1 MILKRLLR
9 RNSFLLLALL
19 FIISTAIPVFAKVA
33 SNSNI
38 SVQQTQQD
46 GRLLTNKAIGLYRQ
60 GRFQEAAKLWQE
72 TATVFSNQ
80 GDNVN
85 QAMALSN
92 LALTYQQLGQSD
104 KAKKAITES
113 LQLLKNKPE
122 NQEKSKTLAQ
132 VLDIQGYLQREM
144 GQSDDALNTWI
155 EASKIYSGMK
165 APEKLA
171 QSKMNQAQAMQDL
184 GLYPRACKTV
194 LEVLDKMTAKTCQ
207 ELSDLKEEDFRIKL
221 AAYKNESPSLKTVLA
236 LRNLS
241 ESLRFIGQLKY
252 SRLAIEAGI
261 DITKKLNSPLEQ
273 AENYLSL
280 GNTIQALEDAEPI
293 RRIRAS
299 YQQEAIDIYQEV
311 VKLSPSPSVRQQA
324 QLNQLSLLLKLDK
337 LSEVET
343 LWTAL
348 KSQLVNLPPSRT
360 NLYLQLNFANSLIKI
375 AQKDPSP
382 NLQESLNPPPSL
394 IGKGGRGVRSS
405 LPTFQEIEEIL
416 IQANTQAK
424 LLGDKSAEAYAVGY
438 RGGLYEI
445 SKSDKDLS
453 KAETLTK
460 EALNITSTFESSDI
474 AYQFFWQL
482 GRIYKEKGQIEDA
495 IAAYT
500 KAYNSLQVLRG
511 DLVAVNPEIQF
522 TFRDNVE
529 PIYRQLVQLDLK
541 SADSLTKS
549 KTSKKSQE
557 RLQQARTVLESL
569 QLAEINNFFREA
581 CVKVKSKTADK
592 VDPTAAVIYTVVLPE
607 KLGVIFSAPN
617 KPLVLHT
624 VDIKQDA
631 LETTIEEVR
640 SSLREPQIIIDE
652 KPESL
657 TSEQLLGRQEIF
669 ENQRLL
675 YSELYKW
682 LIEPF
687 EAELA
692 ANPKV
697 KNLAF
702 VLDGE
707 LRNVPMSILYNPKT
721 KEYLVQKFAIAVAPG
736 LQLVDPKPI
745 TAVGDLRA
753 LTAGLSEIRPDFDSH
768 KGFSKL
774 ENVALELENIQKL
787 GISSEPIL
795 NNQFLSTTI
804 RNVLTGSRFPIIHLA
819 THAQF
824 SSNVD
829 DTFILDWDGRINVKD
844 LNKLLQSTQINQRV
858 PIELLV
864 LSACETASG
873 DKRAAL
879 GLAGVAIRAGARST
893 LATLWSV
900 EDKSTAELMGR
911 FYSEL
916 KETKKNKTNRIQA
929 LQKAQL
935 SLLESKSY
943 SHPHYWAPFV
953 LVGNWQ

>member
-1 MILKRLLR
+1 VILKRLLR

-19 FIISTAIPVFAKVA
+19 FIISTAIPVFAKVP
-33 SNSNI
+33 SQVNI

-60 GRFQEAAKLWQE
+60 SRFEEAAKLWQ
-72 TATVFSNQ
+72 AAAVVFRTQ
-80 GDNVN
+80 GDNLN

-92 LALTYQQLGQSD
+92 LALTYQQLGQPD
-104 KAKKAITES
+104 QAKKDITKS
-113 LQLLKNKPE
+113 LEILKNKPE
-122 NQEKSKTLAQ
+122 SQEKSKTLAQ

-155 EASKIYSGMK
+155 EASKIYSEIK

-171 QSKMNQAQAMQDL
+171 QNKINQAQAMQDL

-194 LEVLDKMTAKTCQ
+194 LEVLDKMNARTCQ
-207 ELSDLKEEDFRIKL
+207 ELSDLKVDDFKIKL
-221 AAYKNESPSLKTVLA
+221 AAYNKNESPSLKTVLA

-261 DITKKLNSPLEQ
+261 DITKQLNYPLEQ

-280 GNTIQALEDAEPI
+280 GNTIQALEDAEPL
-293 RRIRAS
+293 RRIRTN
-299 YQQEAIDIYQEV
+299 YQQEAFKIYPQV
-311 VKLSPSPSVRQQA
+311 VQLSPSSSVRQQA

-337 LSEVET
+337 LSEAET
-343 LWTAL
+343 LWTSL

-360 NLYLQLNFANSLIKI
+360 NLYLQLNFAHSLIKI
-375 AQKDPSP
+375 AQKDKDQNSSP
-382 NLQESLNPPPSL
+382 NPQESLNSPPSL
-394 IGKGGRGVRSS
+394 IGKRGRGVRSS

-445 SKSDKDLS
+445 SKSNQDLS
-453 KAETLTK
+453 KAETFTK
-460 EALNITSTFESSDI
+460 EALNIASTFESSDI

-482 GRIYKEKGQIEDA
+482 GRIYKEKEQIEDA

-500 KAYNSLQVLRG
+500 KAYNALQLLRS

-522 TFRDNVE
+522 TFRDSVE
-529 PIYRQLVQLDLK
+529 PIYRQLVQLDLE
-541 SADSLTKS
+541 SADSLNKA
-549 KTSKKSQE
+549 KTNQKSQE
-557 RLQQARTVLESL
+557 RLKQARTVLESL

-581 CVKVKSKTADK
+581 CVKVKSETADK
-592 VDPTAAVIYTVVLPE
+592 VDPTAAVIYTVVLPD

-624 VDIKQDA
+624 VDVKQDV
-631 LETTIEEVR
+631 LENTIKEVR
-640 SSLREPQIIIDE
+640 GSLGQPQ
-652 KPESL
+652 S
-657 TSEQLLGRQEIF
+657 SEQLLERQEIF

-682 LIEPF
+682 LVEPF

-721 KEYLVQKFAIAVAPG
+721 KEYLVQKFAIAVAPA

-745 TAVGDLRA
+745 TAIGDLRA
-753 LTAGLSEIRPDFDSH
+753 LTAGLSETRPDLESH
-768 KGFSKL
+768 KGFGEL
-774 ENVALELENIQKL
+774 QNVKLELENIQKL
-787 GISSEPIL
+787 GISSQPIL
-795 NNQFLSTTI
+795 NKQFLSTTI
-804 RNVLTGSRFPIIHLA
+804 RNALTTSRFPIIHLA
-819 THAQF
+819 THARF
-824 SSNVD
+824 SSDVD
-829 DTFILDWDGRINVKD
+829 NTFILDWDGKINVKD

-893 LATLWSV
+893 LATLWPV
-900 EDKSTAELMGR
+900 EDKSTAELMGK

-916 KETKKNKTNRIQA
+916 KETKKNNTNRIQA

-935 SLLESKSY
+935 SLLDSKSY

>member
-1 MILKRLLR
+1 VKLKRLFR
-9 RNSFLLLALL
+9 RNSFLLVALL
-19 FIISTAIPVFAKVA
+19 FILSTAIPVFAKA
-33 SNSNI
+33 ALETNI
-38 SVQQTQQD
+38 SIQQTQQD

-60 GRFQEAAKLWQE
+60 SRFEEAAKLWQE
-72 TATVFSNQ
+72 TAVVFGNQ
-80 GDNVN
+80 GDNLN

-92 LALTYQQLGQSD
+92 LALTYQKLGQSD
-104 KAKKAITES
+104 KFKKAIADS
-113 LQLLKNKPE
+113 LQILKNKPE
-122 NQEKSKTLAQ
+122 SQEKSKTLAQ

-144 GQSDDALNTWI
+144 GQSNDALNTWI
-155 EASKIYSGMK
+155 EASKIYGGMK

-171 QSKMNQAQAMQDL
+171 QSKINQAQVMQDL

-194 LEVLDKMTAKTCQ
+194 LEVLDKMNAKTCQ
-207 ELSDLKEEDFRIKL
+207 ELSDLKEEDFKIKL
-221 AAYKNESPSLKTVLA
+221 AVYKNESSSLKTVLA

-252 SRLAIEAGI
+252 SRLAIEVGI
-261 DITKKLNSPLEQ
+261 NITEKLNLPLEQ

-293 RRIRAS
+293 RSIRTG
-299 YQQEAIDIYQEV
+299 YQEEAFKTYKQV
-311 VKLSPSPSVRQQA
+311 IQLSSSSSVRQQA
-324 QLNQLSLLLKLDK
+324 ELNQLSLLLKLDK
-337 LSEVET
+337 LSEAET
-343 LWTAL
+343 LWTSL

-375 AQKDPSP
+375 VQKDPSL
-382 NLQESLNPPPSL
+382 NL
-394 IGKGGRGVRSS
+394 GVRSQ
-405 LPTFQEIEEIL
+405 LPTFQDIEEIL

-438 RGGLYEI
+438 RGGLYEV
-445 SKSDKDLS
+445 SKSNQDLS
-453 KAETLTK
+453 KAEIFTK
-460 EALNITSTFESSDI
+460 ESLNIASTFESSDI

-500 KAYNSLQVLRG
+500 KAYNALQVLRG

-522 TFRDNVE
+522 TFRNNVE
-529 PIYRQLVQLDLK
+529 PIYRQLVQLDLE
-541 SADSLTKS
+541 SAASLTKS
-549 KTSKKSQE
+549 TSQKSTSQKSQE

-592 VDPTAAVIYTVVLPE
+592 VDSTAAVIYTVVLPE
-607 KLGVIFSAPN
+607 KLGLIFSAPN

-624 VDIKQDA
+624 VDVRQDV
-631 LETTIEEVR
+631 LESTIEEIR
-640 SSLREPQIIIDE
+640 GFLRQPQSIDE
-652 KPESL
+652 KAEPL
-657 TSEQLLGRQEIF
+657 TSEQLVEKQEIF
-669 ENQRLL
+669 ENQQLL
-675 YSELYKW
+675 YSKLYKW
-682 LIEPF
+682 LLEPF
-687 EAELA
+687 EDELA

-721 KEYLVQKFAIAVAPG
+721 KEYLIQKFAIAVAPG

-745 TAVGDLRA
+745 TAIGDLRA
-753 LTAGLSEIRPDFDSH
+753 LTAGLSEIRPDLESH
-768 KGFSKL
+768 KDFSEL
-774 ENVALELENIQKL
+774 QNVKLELENIQKL
-787 GISSEPIL
+787 GISSQPIL
-795 NNQFLSTTI
+795 NKQFISTTI
-804 RNVLTGSRFPIIHLA
+804 RNALTASRFPIIHLA

-824 SSNVD
+824 SSDVD
-829 DTFILDWDGRINVKD
+829 DTFILNWDGKINVKD

-900 EDKSTAELMGR
+900 EDKSTAELMGK

-916 KETKKNKTNRIQA
+916 KETKKNNTNRAQA

-935 SLLESKSY
+935 SLLENKSY

>member
-72 TATVFSNQ
+72 TAAVFGSQ
-80 GDNVN
+80 GDNLN

-92 LALTYQQLGQSD
+92 LALTYQQLGQPNQ
-104 KAKKAITES
+104 AKKAITDS
-113 LQLLKNKPE
+113 LDTLKNKPKS
-122 NQEKSKTLAQ
+122 QEKSKTLAQ

-221 AAYKNESPSLKTVLA
+221 AVYKTESPSLKTVLA

-252 SRLAIEAGI
+252 SRLAIETGI
-261 DITKKLNSPLEQ
+261 AITEKLNLPLEK

-280 GNTIQALEDAEPI
+280 GNTIQALEDAEAI
-293 RRIRAS
+293 RRIRTG
-299 YQQEAIDIYQEV
+299 YQQEAFNTYQKV
-311 VKLSPSPSVRQQA
+311 VQLSPSPSVRQQA
-324 QLNQLSLLLKLDK
+324 KLNQLSLLLKLDK
-337 LSEVET
+337 ISEAET
-343 LWTAL
+343 LWTSL

-382 NLQESLNPPPSL
+382 NL
-394 IGKGGRGVRSS
+394 GVRSQ
-405 LPTFQEIEEIL
+405 LPTFQEIEAIL
-416 IQANTQAK
+416 IQAKTQAK

-438 RGGLYEI
+438 RGELYEI

-460 EALNITSTFESSDI
+460 EALNIASTFESSDI

-529 PIYRQLVQLDLK
+529 PIYRQLVQLDLE

-549 KTSKKSQE
+549 ETSQKSQE

-624 VDIKQDA
+624 VDIKQDV

-640 SSLREPQIIIDE
+640 G
-652 KPESL
+652 SL
-657 TSEQLLGRQEIF
+657 TSEQLLERQEIF

-682 LIEPF
+682 LVEPF

-745 TAVGDLRA
+745 TAIGDLRA
-753 LTAGLSEIRPDFDSH
+753 LTAGLSEVRKDLDYHKDFSP
-768 KGFSKL
+768 L
-774 ENVALELENIQKL
+774 ENVELELEKIQQL
-787 GISSEPIL
+787 GISSKPIL

-804 RNVLTGSRFPIIHLA
+804 RNALTGSRFPIIHFA

-824 SSNVD
+824 SSNAD
-829 DTFILDWDGRINVKD
+829 DTYILDWDGRINVKG

-864 LSACETASG
+864 LSACQTASG

-900 EDKSTAELMGR
+900 EDRSTAELMGK